1 MWAEQS
7 GEGAVAQALIRKEVR
22 VTSFQALDDGVVV
35 VGRQQ
40 KSAPL
45 VPAPRWRLRRL
56 VVPALVLM
64 IIWGLLTDW
73 RLESWVFGGP
83 AVLLAL
89 WLLTLLPEARRW
101 SCAPLPA
108 LRFAGWFAVQAVRGA
123 VDVSRRALSPRMP
136 LNPGFRSWRTTLPE
150 GTPRIMLANAVS
162 LLPGTLSAEIEGQRL
177 VIHLLDCQTDMAT
190 EIGRLEARI
199 AAVFNLPA
207 EKEIAA

>member
-1 MWAEQS
+1 M
-7 GEGAVAQALIRKEVR
+7 K
-22 VTSFQALDDGVVV
+22 SFQALDDGLAVA
-35 VGRQQ
+35 GQHR
-40 KSAPL
+40 KPAPL
-45 VPAPRWRLRRL
+45 VRMPRQRLRRL
-56 VVPALVLM
+56 TFPAVILAV
-64 IIWGLLTDW
+64 IWGVLADW
-73 RLESWVFGGP
+73 RLESWLFGGP

-89 WLLTLLPEARRW
+89 WLLTLLPPARRW
-101 SCAPLPA
+101 TMAPLAA

-123 VDVSRRALSPRMP
+123 VDVSLRAVSPRMP

-177 VIHLLDCQTDMAT
+177 VIHLLDCHTDLAA

-207 EKEIAA
+207 GKETAA